1 MTLDDAVALIAGAAN
16 RDGPAQTWADLGCG
30 DGTFTKALAMTLP
43 ARSLV
48 HAVDRDHAA
57 LKRIPATVGAT
68 SIVTHV
74 ADFTATPLPWTG
86 LDGILLANALHYV
99 ADQPA
104 FLKSLATAIHG
115 RARFLIVE
123 YDTDHANPWVPYP
136 VSRRRLGT
144 LAAGGRWTVRPLGTR
159 PSIYRRA
166 ALYAALLE

>member
-1 MTLDDAVALIAGAAN
+1 MRRRHLHQGAGDDAAGTAAASTPSIATARRCGASP
-16 RDGPAQTWADLGCG
+16 PA
-30 DGTFTKALAMTLP
+30 
-43 ARSLV
+43 
-48 HAVDRDHAA
+48 
-57 LKRIPATVGAT
+57 VGAT

-104 FLKSLATAIHG
+104 FLKSLAAAIHG

-123 YDTDHANPWVPYP
+123 YDTDRANPWVPYP
-136 VSRRRLGT
+136 VSRMRLGT